1 MNFGRNNMEVDIKN
15 HLMKAL
21 IELDLVKEELEF
33 RQDYKNA
40 IIIND
45 CMEDI
50 LKYDEKMIK
59 DWIQEKEKW
68 NL

>member
-1 MNFGRNNMEVDIKN
+1 MDIDIKR

-21 IELDLVKEELEF
+21 IELDLVKEELQF
-33 RQDYKNA
+33 REDYKNA

-50 LKYDEKMIK
+50 LKYDETMLKK
-59 DWIQEKEKW
+59 WVEEKEKW